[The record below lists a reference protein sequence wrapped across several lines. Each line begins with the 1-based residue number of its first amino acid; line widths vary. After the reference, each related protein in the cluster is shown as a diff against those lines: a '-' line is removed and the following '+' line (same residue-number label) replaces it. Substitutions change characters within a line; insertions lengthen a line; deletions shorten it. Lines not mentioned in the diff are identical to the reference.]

1 MPRDNLNDLV
11 AFVTVA
17 REKSFTRAAA
27 QLGVSQS
34 ALSHTI
40 RGLESRLGMRLLTR
54 TTRSVSATDVGERL
68 LATLA
73 PRFDEIYSE
82 LAALNDLRDKPS
94 GVIRISA
101 TDYAIN
107 QLLWPKL
114 EHFLHEYPDITVEL
128 ISDYGLTDIVAN
140 RYDAGIRLGEQ
151 VTNGMISARIGPDLR
166 FVVVG
171 SPAYFASHPKPET
184 PHDLLQHRCINLR
197 LPTHGGFYVWEFA
210 KDGREVKAR
219 VEGQVIFNSVYQ
231 IRSAAVSGFGLA
243 HIPEDIV
250 APLIAEGKLIQ
261 VMDEWCPVWDGLHI
275 YYPSRRESSRALA
288 LVVKALRAGI

>member
-40 RGLESRLGMRLLTR
+40 RSLESRLGMRLLTR

-171 SPAYFASHPKPET
+171 SPAYFASNPKPET
-184 PHDLLQHRCINLR
+184 PQDLLQHRCINLR

>member
-17 REKSFTRAAA
+17 REQSFTRAAA

-171 SPAYFASHPKPET
+171 SPAYFASNPKPET
-184 PHDLLQHRCINLR
+184 PQDLLQHRCINLR

>member
-114 EHFLHEYPDITVEL
+114 EHFLHEYPDITIEL

-171 SPAYFASHPKPET
+171 SPEYFASNPKPET
-184 PHDLLQHRCINLR
+184 PQDLLQHRCINLR

-261 VMDEWCPVWDGLHI
+261 VMDEWCPIWDGLHI

>member
-17 REKSFTRAAA
+17 REQSFTRAAA

-140 RYDAGIRLGEQ
+140 RYDAGVRLGEQ

-171 SPAYFASHPKPET
+171 SPAYFASNPKPET
-184 PHDLLQHRCINLR
+184 PQDLLQHRCINLR

-231 IRSAAVSGFGLA
+231 IRSATVSGFGLA

>member
-151 VTNGMISARIGPDLR
+151 VANGMISARIGPDLR

-171 SPAYFASHPKPET
+171 SPAYFASNPKPET
-184 PHDLLQHRCINLR
+184 PQDLLQHRCINLR

>member
-40 RGLESRLGMRLLTR
+40 RSLESRLGMRLLTR

-184 PHDLLQHRCINLR
+184 PQDLLQHRCINLR

>member
-17 REKSFTRAAA
+17 REQSFTRAAA

-140 RYDAGIRLGEQ
+140 RYDAGVRLGEQ

-171 SPAYFASHPKPET
+171 SPAYFASNPKPET
-184 PHDLLQHRCINLR
+184 PQDLLQHRCINLR

>member
-40 RGLESRLGMRLLTR
+40 RSLESRLGMRLLTR

-184 PHDLLQHRCINLR
+184 PQDLLQHCCINLR

>member
-17 REKSFTRAAA
+17 REQSFTRAAA

-40 RGLESRLGMRLLTR
+40 RGLESRLGIRLLTR

-140 RYDAGIRLGEQ
+140 RYDAGVRLGEQ

-171 SPAYFASHPKPET
+171 SPAYFASNPKPET
-184 PHDLLQHRCINLR
+184 PQDLLQHRCINLR